1 MLNLQIF
8 LLQEKLYGKSIVLAD
23 RETVEEKA
31 DDILFEARS
40 SDVAFLV
47 VGDPFGYLLF
57 YLISV
62 LNFLNFILLSKSPK
76 SKDLFV
82 CLLHFQ
88 CLNPFY
94 GLPIKFSANFG
105 IGILRI
111 GMCNSVLDLALR
123 CCHY

>member
-1 MLNLQIF
+1 M
-8 LLQEKLYGKSIVLAD
+8 QEKLYGKSIVLAD

-57 YLISV
+57 HLISV

-88 CLNPFY
+88 CLNPFMDC
-94 GLPIKFSANFG
+94 P
-105 IGILRI
+105 
-111 GMCNSVLDLALR
+111 
-123 CCHY
+123 